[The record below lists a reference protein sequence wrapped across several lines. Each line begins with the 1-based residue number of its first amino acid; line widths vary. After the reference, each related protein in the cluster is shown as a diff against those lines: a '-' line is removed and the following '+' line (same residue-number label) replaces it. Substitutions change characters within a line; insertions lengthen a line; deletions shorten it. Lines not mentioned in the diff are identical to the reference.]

1 MLSIVVLGGI
11 GNLWG
16 SVIAAL
22 IILEVPEKLQS
33 IQEFRLLLF
42 ALLVLVILLFRPGG
56 ILPRPVRDLSRF
68 IDGAPK

>member
-1 MLSIVVLGGI
+1 
-11 GNLWG
+11 
-16 SVIAAL
+16 L
-22 IILEVPEKLQS
+22 IILEVAEKLQS
-33 IQEFRLLLF
+33 IREFRLLLF

>member
-16 SVIAAL
+16 SVVAAL
-22 IILEVPEKLQS
+22 IILELPEKLQT

-56 ILPRPVRDLSRF
+56 ILPRPARDLSRF